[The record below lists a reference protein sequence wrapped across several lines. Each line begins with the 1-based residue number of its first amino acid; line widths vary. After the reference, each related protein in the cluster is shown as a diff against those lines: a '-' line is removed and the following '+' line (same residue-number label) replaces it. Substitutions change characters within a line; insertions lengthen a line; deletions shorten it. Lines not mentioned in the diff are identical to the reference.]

1 MPATVRRR
9 PEKVTAEEIEQDN
22 TTAVGKSSVQSNGTR
37 AKLALLQR
45 IYENHTATVY
55 QWAR

>member
-1 MPATVRRR
+1 MTIPVG
-9 PEKVTAEEIEQDN
+9 EKVTAEEIEQDMQRQLESRVYN
-22 TTAVGKSSVQSNGTR
+22 QTEHVR
-37 AKLALLQR
+37 KLALLQR